1 MGAAFN
7 RTMWRAAGEAIGDE
21 ARAYNNEG
29 HTRNWDSRPIGINV
43 WVPNLNVNVD
53 PRGGR
58 NKESPSEDPCVQQ
71 Q

>member
-43 WVPNLNVNVD
+43 WV
-53 PRGGR
+53 RGSIPIYIR
-58 NKESPSEDPCVQQ
+58 
-71 Q
+71 